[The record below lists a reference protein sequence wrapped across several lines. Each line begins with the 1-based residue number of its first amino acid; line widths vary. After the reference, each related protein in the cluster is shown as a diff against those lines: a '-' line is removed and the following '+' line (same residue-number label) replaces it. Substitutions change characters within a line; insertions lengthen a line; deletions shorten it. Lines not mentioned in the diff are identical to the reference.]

1 MPELHPFC
9 PVCHTRGE
17 VRCQQQLSH
26 DEDDDKGYLSVVK
39 CHHCGYQTQQYASE
53 QLAIRA
59 HNRNVGRFKQALK
72 SAYQDGQDSMK
83 YDEQNA
89 DDWLKG
95 KGL

>member
-1 MPELHPFC
+1 MSGLHPFC

-17 VRCQQQLSH
+17 VHCQQQLSH
-26 DEDDDKGYLSVVK
+26 DEDDDPGYRSVVK
-39 CHHCGYQTQQYASE
+39 CHHCGYQTNQFSLE
-53 QLAIRA
+53 QLAIES

-72 SAYQDGQDSMK
+72 TAYQEGQDSMT